1 MQDSTTGPSLPNL
14 VSVHGTELLAG
25 DTRERYREKIAR
37 ITLDSMVQF
46 VGLLDADGT
55 VLEINQVAL
64 DGGGLKLSDVERK
77 PFWTTFWWQVSE
89 QINSELKEMI
99 RRAAL
104 GEFVRWDTEIYGRA
118 SGTETIVIDAS
129 LMPVKDEQ
137 GNVVFIAAEGRDIT
151 EKKAQEREIARQ
163 REELARLDELKT
175 AFFAN
180 ISHEFRTPL
189 TLMLGPLEDSV
200 ADGEETLSP
209 RQRER
214 ITMAQRNGLRL
225 QKLVNALLDFSRVE
239 AGRIQAVYQPTDLAS
254 LTHDLASSFRAA
266 CEKAGLKLSID
277 TPNLSEPVFVD
288 HEMWEKIVLNLVSN
302 AFKFT
307 LQGSIKVELS
317 EEAGHAVLRVA
328 DTGTGIP
335 ESELPLIFDRFHRVE
350 GARGRTYEGT
360 GIGLALVKELIELH
374 KGEVSVESIV
384 GRGTTFTVRLPF
396 GHAHLPQHRL
406 EAPRTQASTAT
417 RAEAFVSEAL
427 RWLPDGITAGE
438 PDTPHQPAVPGN
450 ATGARARV
458 LLADDNADMRDYLT
472 RLLAGSYEVSAAAD
486 GEEALAAARGAR
498 PDLIL
503 TDVMMP
509 GLDGFGLLEK
519 LRDDPELR
527 GVPVIVLSAR
537 AGDEAKVEGLR
548 RGADDYLVK
557 PFSARELLARVAA
570 NIELSRTR
578 ALGVKLFQEESQ
590 ILELLNKVGTSVAAE
605 LNLERAVQVVTDAA
619 TELTGAAFGS
629 FFYNLLDDRGESY
642 MLYTLSGVPRE
653 AFSKFPMPRNTA
665 VFAPTF
671 NGDGVV
677 RSDDILQDPRYG
689 KNDPHHGMPKGHLP
703 VRSYLAAPVISRS
716 GEVLGGLFFGHPEPG
731 IFTDRSER
739 LVTGIGAQAAI
750 AIDNARLFQAA
761 EREVA
766 ERRRAEAA
774 LRERESEL
782 ARVQQIA
789 KVAGVVLDLQGGFRN
804 EPRSPEYR
812 AIHGLPA
819 DTNDSHEDWI
829 RRLHPDDRE
838 RAVQSFQDAVA
849 GTEQRFSSEYRI
861 IRPSDGQIRWIA
873 MEARIERDPDGRP
886 LRLVGAHIDI
896 TDRVFSREML
906 RESEERFR
914 LIANSAPVP
923 MWVSTLVGTRAFA
936 NQAYLDFL
944 GVGYE
949 DALVFDWRKILH
961 PEDLPRI
968 LKEQVAGES
977 SLKPF
982 ALEARYR
989 RADGEWRWM
998 RSESQPRWDPT
1009 GKHIGFIGVAH
1020 DITAAKL
1027 AEIELRHLNESLSVQ
1042 VARRTRER
1050 DRIWNVSQDLLLV
1063 LDQQGHWLSINPAWA
1078 AAVGWGE
1085 SDLLSSSRPASQ
1097 NQSLRKACAQLTQL
1111 LLAGKETRFDVQ
1123 FPHRD
1128 GMRRWISWTATMDE
1142 AVIYAVGR
1150 DVTAEREAQETLRM
1164 TEEALRQSQK
1174 LEAMGQLTGGV
1185 AHDFNNLLMPIIGSL
1200 DMLQRRHVGGERE
1213 QRLIGGALQS
1223 ADRAKTLVQRLLAF
1237 ARRQPLQPVAVDV
1250 AELVTGMAQLIEST
1264 TGPQIQVVVD
1274 VAPNVPLANADPNQ
1288 LEMAIL
1294 NLSVNA
1300 RDAMTQGGTL
1310 RISASPEPV
1319 QHSHRSKL
1327 KPGPYVRI
1335 SVADTGTGMD
1345 KAVLAR
1351 AIEPFFS
1358 TKGVGKG
1365 TGLGLSMV
1373 HGLATQLGGS
1383 LSISS
1388 KLGLGT
1394 NVELWLPVSDKT
1406 TNVNQVVSD
1415 TADAGGATGTA
1426 LLVDDDDM
1434 VRMSTADMLVEMGF
1448 SVLEANSA
1456 EDALK
1461 IVDSGQPFDLLI
1473 TDHLMPGM
1481 TGVDLSHEVRMRR
1494 PETPVLIIS
1503 GFAEAEGIASD
1514 LPRLTKPF
1522 RQAELAATVSGLLP

>member
-1 MQDSTTGPSLPNL
+1 MLFGLSEDHPFMPNL
-14 VSVHGTELLAG
+14 ISVHGTELLAS

-46 VGLLDADGT
+46 VGLLDANGT

-64 DGGGLKLSDVERK
+64 DGGGLKLSDVEGK

-99 RRAAL
+99 GRAAL

-118 SGTETIVIDAS
+118 SGTETIIIDAS

-137 GNVVFIAAEGRDIT
+137 GKVVFIAAEGRDIT

-189 TLMLGPLEDSV
+189 TLMLGPLEDAI
-200 ADGEETLSP
+200 ADGEEPLGP

-214 ITMAQRNGLRL
+214 IAMAQRNGLRQ

-239 AGRIQAVYQPTDLAS
+239 AGRIQAVYQPTDLAA

-266 CEKAGLKLSID
+266 CEKAGLALTID
-277 TPNLSEPVFVD
+277 TPRLSEPVFVD

-307 LQGSIKVELS
+307 LQGGIKIAVS
-317 EEAGHAVLRVA
+317 EESGHAVLRVG

-350 GARGRTYEGT
+350 GAAGRTYEGT

-384 GRGTTFTVRLPF
+384 GQGTTFAVRLSF

-406 EAPRTQASTAT
+406 EASRTQASTAT

-427 RWLPDGITAGE
+427 RWLPDGIAAE
-438 PDTPHQPAVPGN
+438 EADTQQHAALDS
-450 ATGARARV
+450 ATARARV

-472 RLLAGSYEVSAAAD
+472 RLLAGSYEVSTAAD
-486 GEEALAAARGAR
+486 GEEALAAARRAR

-509 GLDGFGLLEK
+509 RLDGYGLLEK
-519 LRDDPELR
+519 LRGDPELR
-527 GVPVIVLSAR
+527 GLPVIVLSAR

-557 PFSARELLARVAA
+557 PFSARELLARIAA
-570 NIELSRTR
+570 NIEMSRTR
-578 ALGVKLFQEESQ
+578 AQSA
-590 ILELLNKVGTSVAAE
+590 SV
-605 LNLERAVQVVTDAA
+605 
-619 TELTGAAFGS
+619 
-629 FFYNLLDDRGESY
+629 
-642 MLYTLSGVPRE
+642 
-653 AFSKFPMPRNTA
+653 
-665 VFAPTF
+665 
-671 NGDGVV
+671 
-677 RSDDILQDPRYG
+677 LQD
-689 KNDPHHGMPKGHLP
+689 
-703 VRSYLAAPVISRS
+703 
-716 GEVLGGLFFGHPEPG
+716 
-731 IFTDRSER
+731 
-739 LVTGIGAQAAI
+739 
-750 AIDNARLFQAA
+750 
-761 EREVA
+761 EVA

-782 ARVQQIA
+782 ARVQRIA
-789 KVAGVVLDLQGGFRN
+789 KVAGVELDLRDGFRN

-812 AIHGLPA
+812 AIHGLRP

-838 RAVQSFQDAVA
+838 RAVQSFQDAIA

-861 IRPSDGQIRWIA
+861 IRPNDGQVRWIA
-873 MEARIERDPDGRP
+873 MEAQIERGPDGRP

-998 RSESQPRWDPT
+998 RSESQPRRDPA
-1009 GKHIGFIGVAH
+1009 GKHIGFIGIAH

-1078 AAVGWGE
+1078 AAAGWDEG
-1085 SDLLSSSRPASQ
+1085 DLLSSSRPASQ

-1128 GMRRWISWTATMDE
+1128 GTRRWISWTATMDE

-1274 VAPNVPLANADPNQ
+1274 VAANVPLANADPNQ

-1310 RISASPEPV
+1310 RISASPELV
-1319 QHSHRSKL
+1319 QDSHRSKL
-1327 KPGPYVRI
+1327 KPGAYVRI

-1345 KAVLAR
+1345 EAVLAR

-1388 KLGLGT
+1388 KPGLGT

-1415 TADAGGATGTA
+1415 TTDPGGATGTA

-1434 VRMSTADMLVEMGF
+1434 VRMSTADMLAEMGF

>member
-1 MQDSTTGPSLPNL
+1 MQDSTAGPSMPNL
-14 VSVHGTELLAG
+14 VNVRGTELLAS

-46 VGLLDADGT
+46 VGLLDAEGT

-64 DGGGLKLSDVERK
+64 DGVGIQLSDVEGR
-77 PFWTTFWWQVSE
+77 PFWTTFWWQVSP
-89 QINSELKEMI
+89 QINAELREMI

-104 GEFVRWDTEIYGRA
+104 GEFVRWDAEIYGR
-118 SGTETIVIDAS
+118 SGGTETIIIDAS
-129 LMPVKDEQ
+129 LMPVKDEH
-137 GNVVFIAAEGRDIT
+137 GKVVFIAAEGRDIT

-200 ADGEETLSP
+200 ADGEEELSP

-277 TPNLSEPVFVD
+277 TPKLSEPVFVD
-288 HEMWEKIVLNLVSN
+288 HEMWEKIVLNLLSN

-307 LQGSIKVELS
+307 LQGGIKVELS
-317 EEAGHAVLRVA
+317 EQGGHAVLRVG

-374 KGEVSVESIV
+374 KGEVSVESTV
-384 GRGTTFTVRLPF
+384 GKGTTFAVRLPF
-396 GHAHLPQHRL
+396 GHGHLPQHRL
-406 EAPRTQASTAT
+406 EASRTQASTAT

-427 RWLPDGITAGE
+427 RWLPDGITADE
-438 PDTPHQPAVPGN
+438 PGTPHQPRAAPDS
-450 ATGARARV
+450 ATEARARV
-458 LLADDNADMRDYLT
+458 LLADDNADMRDYLS

-486 GEEALAAARGAR
+486 GEEALAAARRAR

-557 PFSARELLARVAA
+557 PFSARELLARIAA
-570 NIELSRTR
+570 NIKLSRTR
-578 ALGVKLFQEESQ
+578 AQSASVLQE
-590 ILELLNKVGTSVAAE
+590 
-605 LNLERAVQVVTDAA
+605 
-619 TELTGAAFGS
+619 
-629 FFYNLLDDRGESY
+629 
-642 MLYTLSGVPRE
+642 
-653 AFSKFPMPRNTA
+653 
-665 VFAPTF
+665 
-671 NGDGVV
+671 
-677 RSDDILQDPRYG
+677 
-689 KNDPHHGMPKGHLP
+689 
-703 VRSYLAAPVISRS
+703 
-716 GEVLGGLFFGHPEPG
+716 
-731 IFTDRSER
+731 
-739 LVTGIGAQAAI
+739 
-750 AIDNARLFQAA
+750 
-761 EREVA
+761 EVA

-789 KVAGVVLDLQGGFRN
+789 KVAGIELDLRDGFRN

-812 AIHGLPA
+812 AIHGLPP
-819 DTNDSHEDWI
+819 DTNDGHEDWI

-838 RAVQSFQDAVA
+838 RAVQSFRDAIA

-861 IRPSDGQIRWIA
+861 IRPSDGQVRWIA
-873 MEARIERDPDGRP
+873 VEARIERDPDGRP

-949 DALVFDWRKILH
+949 DALVFDWRKVLH

-998 RSESQPRWDPT
+998 RSESQPRWDPA

-1085 SDLLSSSRPASQ
+1085 SDLLSSSHPASQ
-1097 NQSLRKACAQLTQL
+1097 NRSLSKACAHLTQL

-1128 GMRRWISWTATMDE
+1128 ATRRWISWTATMDE

-1274 VAPNVPLANADPNQ
+1274 VATNVPLANADPNQ

-1310 RISASPEPV
+1310 RISASPELV
-1319 QHSHRSKL
+1319 QDSHRSKL
-1327 KPGPYVRI
+1327 KPGSYVRI
-1335 SVADTGTGMD
+1335 SVADTGIGMD
-1345 KAVLAR
+1345 ETVLAR

-1388 KLGLGT
+1388 KPGLGT

-1406 TNVNQVVSD
+1406 TNANQVVSD
-1415 TADAGGATGTA
+1415 TGDAGGATGTA

-1456 EDALK
+1456 EEALK

-1481 TGVDLSHEVRMRR
+1481 TGVDLSHAVRVRR

>member
-1 MQDSTTGPSLPNL
+1 MKINPSMPNL
-14 VSVHGTELLAG
+14 VNVRGTELLAS

-46 VGLLDADGT
+46 VGLLDVEGT

-64 DGGGLKLSDVERK
+64 EGGGLQLAAVEGK

-89 QINSELKEMI
+89 AINIELQEMI
-99 RRAAL
+99 RRAAS

-118 SGTETIVIDAS
+118 SGKETIVIDAS
-129 LMPVKDEQ
+129 LMPVMDEH
-137 GNVVFIAAEGRDIT
+137 GKVVFIAAEGRDIT

-163 REELARLDELKT
+163 REELAKLDELKT

-189 TLMLGPLEDSV
+189 TLMLGPLEDAI
-200 ADGEETLSP
+200 ADAEEPLGP

-214 ITMAQRNGLRL
+214 IAMAQRNGLRQ

-239 AGRIQAVYQPTDLAS
+239 AGRIQAVYQTTDLSS

-266 CEKAGLKLSID
+266 CEKAGLSLTID
-277 TPNLSEPVFVD
+277 TPVLSGPVFVD

-307 LQGSIKVELS
+307 LEGGIKVALS
-317 EEAGHAVLRVA
+317 EEGSHAVLRVS

-335 ESELPLIFDRFHRVE
+335 QSEVPLIFDRFHRVE
-350 GARGRTYEGT
+350 GARGRTHEGT

-374 KGEVSVESIV
+374 KGTVSVESTLDK
-384 GRGTTFTVRLPF
+384 GTAFIVRLPF

-406 EAPRTQASTAT
+406 EASGTQASTAT
-417 RAEAFVSEAL
+417 RAEVFVSEAL
-427 RWLPDGITAGE
+427 RWLPDGAVAEEADRDSE
-438 PDTPHQPAVPGN
+438 PLPASHDSSRR
-450 ATGARARV
+450 RARV
-458 LLADDNADMRDYLT
+458 LLADDNADMRDYLC
-472 RLLAGSYEVSAAAD
+472 RLLATGYEVTCVAD
-486 GEEALAAARGAR
+486 GEQALAEATRTR

-509 GLDGFGLLEK
+509 RLDGFGLLQK
-519 LRDDPELR
+519 LRGDPELR
-527 GVPVIVLSAR
+527 SVPVIVLSAR

-548 RGADDYLVK
+548 KGADDYLVK
-557 PFSARELLARVAA
+557 PFSARELLARIAA
-570 NIELSRTR
+570 NIALSQAR
-578 ALGVKLFQEESQ
+578 AQGAQLLQEETQ
-590 ILELLNKVGTSVAAE
+590 ILELLNKVGTAVAAE
-605 LNLERAVQVVTDAA
+605 LNLDRAVQVVTDAA

-629 FFYNLLDDRGESY
+629 FFYNLLDERGESY

-671 NGDGVV
+671 SGDGIV
-677 RSDDILQDPRYG
+677 RSDDILKDHRYG
-689 KNDPHHGMPKGHLP
+689 HNDPHHGMPKGHLP
-703 VRSYLAAPVISRS
+703 VRSYLAVPVISRS

-731 IFTDRSER
+731 VFTERSER
-739 LVTGIGAQAAI
+739 LIAGIAAQAAV

-761 EREVA
+761 EREVT
-766 ERRRAEAA
+766 ERRRAEAE

-789 KVAGVVLDLQGGFRN
+789 KVAGVVVDLRAGFRN

-812 AIHGLPA
+812 AIHGLAA
-819 DTNDSHEDWI
+819 DADDTHEDWI
-829 RRLHPDDRE
+829 RRLHPDDRARTVQHFME
-838 RAVQSFQDAVA
+838 AVE
-849 GTEQRFSSEYRI
+849 GTRDQFSSEYRI
-861 IRPSDGQIRWIA
+861 IRPSDGQVRWIA
-873 MEARIERDPDGRP
+873 TEARIERDPDGRP
-886 LRLVGAHIDI
+886 LRLVGAHID
-896 TDRVFSREML
+896 TTERVLARSL
-906 RESEERFR
+906 LVESEERFR

-944 GVGYE
+944 GVPYE
-949 DALVFDWRKILH
+949 EALVFDWRKILY

-1020 DITAAKL
+1020 DITVAKQ

-1050 DRIWNVSQDLLLV
+1050 DRLWSVSQDLLLV
-1063 LDQQGHWLSINPAWA
+1063 LDQQGQWLSTNPAWGP
-1078 AAVGWGE
+1078 VTGWSEGE
-1085 SDLLSSSRPASQ
+1085 LASPPAGQSQ
-1097 NQSLRKACAQLTQL
+1097 ILATACKQLTRS
-1111 LLAGKETRFDVQ
+1111 LLAAKETRFDIQ

-1128 GMRRWISWTATMDE
+1128 GANRWISWTATMSED
-1142 AVIYAVGR
+1142 AIYAVGR
-1150 DVTAEREAQETLRM
+1150 DVTTEREAQETLRL

-1200 DMLQRRHVGGERE
+1200 DMLQRRQIGGERE

-1264 TGPQIQVVVD
+1264 TGPQIRVVVD
-1274 VAPNVPLANADPNQ
+1274 VAKNVPLANADPNQ

-1310 RISASPEPV
+1310 RISASSETV
-1319 QHSHRSKL
+1319 QAIHRSKL

-1345 KAVLAR
+1345 EAVLAR

-1388 KLGLGT
+1388 KPGLGT
-1394 NVELWLPVSDKT
+1394 NVELWLPVSDKV
-1406 TNVNQVVSD
+1406 TNANPAVPD
-1415 TADAGGATGTA
+1415 TNEANGATGTA

-1434 VRMSTADMLVEMGF
+1434 VRMSTADMLVELGF
-1448 SVLEANSA
+1448 SVLEASSA
-1456 EDALK
+1456 EDALR
-1461 IVDSGQPFDLLI
+1461 IVDSGQAFDLLI

-1481 TGVDLSHEVRMRR
+1481 TGVDLSHAVRIRR

-1522 RQAELAATVSGLLP
+1522 RQAELAATVSGLLQ

>member
-1 MQDSTTGPSLPNL
+1 MQDSTIGPSLSNL
-14 VSVHGTELLAG
+14 VNVRGTELLVN

-46 VGLLDADGT
+46 VGLLDAGGT

-64 DGGGLKLSDVERK
+64 DGVGIKLSDVEGK
-77 PFWTTFWWQVSE
+77 PFWTTFWWQVSP
-89 QINSELKEMI
+89 QINAELRDMI

-104 GEFVRWDTEIYGRA
+104 GEFVRWDTEIYGR
-118 SGTETIVIDAS
+118 SGGTETIIIDAS
-129 LMPVKDEQ
+129 LMPVKDEH
-137 GNVVFIAAEGRDIT
+137 GKVVFIAAEGRDIT

-200 ADGEETLSP
+200 ADGEEELSP

-239 AGRIQAVYQPTDLAS
+239 AGRIQAAYQPTDLAS

-266 CEKAGLKLSID
+266 CEKAGLELSID
-277 TPNLSEPVFVD
+277 TPKLSEPVFVD

-307 LQGSIKVELS
+307 LQGGIKVAIS
-317 EEAGHAVLRVA
+317 EESGHAVLRVG

-335 ESELPLIFDRFHRVE
+335 ESELSLIFDRFHRVA
-350 GARGRTYEGT
+350 GAGGRTYEGT

-374 KGEVSVESIV
+374 KGEVSVESTL
-384 GRGTTFTVRLPF
+384 GKGTTFAARLPF

-406 EAPRTQASTAT
+406 EASRTQASTAT

-427 RWLPDGITAGE
+427 RWLPDGITAE
-438 PDTPHQPAVPGN
+438 DPATLHQPRAAPDN
-450 ATGARARV
+450 ATGTRARV

-472 RLLAGSYEVSAAAD
+472 RLLAGSYEVSAAAG
-486 GEEALAAARGAR
+486 GEEALAAARRAR

-519 LRDDPELR
+519 LRGDPELR

-557 PFSARELLARVAA
+557 PFSARELLARIAA
-570 NIELSRTR
+570 NIELSRAR
-578 ALGVKLFQEESQ
+578 AQGAKLFQEESQ
-590 ILELLNKVGTSVAAE
+590 ILELLNKVGTAVAAE
-605 LNLERAVQVVTDAA
+605 LNLERAVQMVTDAA
-619 TELTGAAFGS
+619 TALTGAAFGS
-629 FFYNLLDDRGESY
+629 FFYNLLDERGESY

-689 KNDPHHGMPKGHLP
+689 KNDPHYGMPKGHLP

-716 GEVLGGLFFGHPEPG
+716 GEVLGGLFFGHPQPG
-731 IFTDRSER
+731 IFTARSER
-739 LVTGIGAQAAI
+739 FVTGIAAQAAI

-766 ERRRAEAA
+766 ERRRAEAT

-782 ARVQQIA
+782 ASVQQIA
-789 KVAGVVLDLQGGFRN
+789 KVAGVELDLRDGFRN

-812 AIHGLPA
+812 AIHGLSPDA
-819 DTNDSHEDWI
+819 NDSHEDWI

-838 RAVQSFQDAVA
+838 RAVQSFRDAIA

-861 IRPSDGQIRWIA
+861 IRPIDGQVRWIA
-873 MEARIERDPDGRP
+873 MEGRIERDPDGRP

-923 MWVSTLVGTRAFA
+923 MWVSTLAGTRAFA

-998 RSESQPRWDPT
+998 RSESQPRWDPS

-1078 AAVGWGE
+1078 AAVGWAE
-1085 SDLLSSSRPASQ
+1085 SDLLSSSQ
-1097 NQSLRKACAQLTQL
+1097 NQSLRKARAQLTQL

-1128 GMRRWISWTATMDE
+1128 GTRRWISWTATMDE

-1274 VAPNVPLANADPNQ
+1274 VATNVPLANADPNQ

-1310 RISASPEPV
+1310 RISASPELV
-1319 QHSHRSKL
+1319 QDSHRSKL

-1335 SVADTGTGMD
+1335 SVADTGIGMD
-1345 KAVLAR
+1345 EAVLAR

-1388 KLGLGT
+1388 KPGLGT

-1415 TADAGGATGTA
+1415 AADAGGATGTA

-1481 TGVDLSHEVRMRR
+1481 TGVELSHAVRVRR
-1494 PETPVLIIS
+1494 PGTPVLIIS